1 MDKFKKEAVEQ
12 IQNMPHIRPDKI
24 DAQITNL
31 DITKQGVKDVGSQ
44 VRESDLYFEPS

>member
-1 MDKFKKEAVEQ
+1 
-12 IQNMPHIRPDKI
+12 MPHIRPDKI

-44 VRESDLYFEPS
+44 GENQVQYMNLIQ